1 MVLDRE
7 MVTQTV
13 AAIIGVVIFVT
24 AIIIIG
30 VVAGDQG
37 LSTMGGFG
45 VIAALGLF
53 IIVMSVI
60 GYWLSGLDA

>member
-24 AIIIIG
+24 AIVIIG
-30 VVAGDQG
+30 VMAGDQG

>member
-13 AAIIGVVIFVT
+13 AAIVGVMVFVAAIVI
-24 AIIIIG
+24 IW

-60 GYWLSGLDA
+60 GYWLSGRDM